1 MAKNE
6 KEYVIIQSKVNI
18 KVVPGLYYEDV
29 TNADAHVPDRLKI
42 SAVWPKMSILIKEG
56 VGTYPSYITEWPTV
70 KALTNEKIITIGMY
84 TDSADNEEV
93 IAKQKLDLEIKEAEE
108 KMKTKIVS
116 STVKKSA
123 SLSEIAGE

>member
-70 KALTNEKIITIGMY
+70 KALANEKIITIGMY